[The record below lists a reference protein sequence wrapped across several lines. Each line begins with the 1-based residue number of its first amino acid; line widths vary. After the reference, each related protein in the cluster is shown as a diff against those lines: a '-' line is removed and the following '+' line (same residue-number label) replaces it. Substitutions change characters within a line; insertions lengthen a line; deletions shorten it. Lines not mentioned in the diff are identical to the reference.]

1 VLIIPISSRQSGSW
15 MLALGRLVSLAV
27 SAGLLAAALTG
38 CGRGGSA
45 VPVSAVYVSQ
55 AVPSTVIAASSMHV
69 TGRYDWPGS
78 TLAVST
84 GLLASGQLSGQI
96 VDDGAPMTVVDTG
109 GRMYAEFTAG
119 FLAFYRKSAECAALC
134 GKYLQARPSLAD
146 GLIASIGVAAT
157 RDILV
162 GMAQSASTVTAV
174 TYGGRPALRAAVAG
188 PGYARG
194 AYLIVS
200 ATADC
205 LPLKADNP
213 GHYVLTFSRW
223 NKVPAPA
230 LPAAAQIY
238 AGAW

>member
-1 VLIIPISSRQSGSW
+1 

-27 SAGLLAAALTG
+27 AAGMLAAALTG
-38 CGRGGSA
+38 CGGGGSA

-55 AVPSTVIAASSMHV
+55 SVPSTVLTATSVHV
-69 TGRYDWPGS
+69 TGRYSWPGS
-78 TLAVST
+78 TLAVSA
-84 GLLASGQLSGQI
+84 GLLASGQLSGTL

-146 GLIASIGVAAT
+146 GLIASMGVKAT
-157 RDILV
+157 RGILV
-162 GMAQSASTVTAV
+162 GMALSVTTVTAV
-174 TYGGRPALRAAVAG
+174 TYRGRPALRAAVAG
-188 PGYARG
+188 RGYARG

-200 ATADC
+200 ATSAC

-213 GHYVLTFSRW
+213 GHYVLTFSDW
-223 NKVPAPA
+223 NKVPVPA
-230 LPAAAQIY
+230 GPPAAQIY
-238 AGAW
+238 AGDW